1 MNTNIVLIYSSCFN
15 HFVSPI
21 WNVASL
27 TPHWY
32 FGEKL
37 ARDAWRGCEAGGV
50 LDPEQPSFEFISVT
64 ENGINLDKINDISP
78 FCE

>member
-1 MNTNIVLIYSSCFN
+1 M
-15 HFVSPI
+15 
-21 WNVASL
+21 

-37 ARDAWRGCEAGGV
+37 ARDIWRGCEAGGV
-50 LDPEQPSFEFISVT
+50 LDPEQPSFEFMSVT
-64 ENGINLDKINDISP
+64 ENDINLDKINDISP